1 MPGLSAPCACRK
13 PAPGMLLDAAAELSL
28 DLSRLWL
35 IGDTDADMQ
44 AGRAAGC
51 RTIFIQHPGS
61 AHKRS
66 PATDSELLAGDL
78 GEAVAKLLPDPAS

>member
-1 MPGLSAPCACRK
+1 
-13 PAPGMLLDAAAELSL
+13 
-28 DLSRLWL
+28 
-35 IGDTDADMQ
+35 MQ

-78 GEAVAKLLPDPAS
+78 GEAVAKLLSDPAS